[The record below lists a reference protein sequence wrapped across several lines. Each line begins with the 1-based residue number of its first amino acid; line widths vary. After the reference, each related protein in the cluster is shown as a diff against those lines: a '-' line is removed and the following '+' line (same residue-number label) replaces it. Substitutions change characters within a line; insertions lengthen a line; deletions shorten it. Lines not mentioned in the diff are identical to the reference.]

1 MVVTQAKEKLLTIG
15 EISKMTN
22 LPIRTFHYYDEIGL
36 FKPSFID
43 PKTNYRYYSESQIHY
58 LDLIKSL
65 KFVGTSLEDIKY
77 AQSLTPEQLVEFLAE
92 QEQLVL
98 KKLRQMEEVHHTLLK
113 TKKHL
118 EEQINI
124 PVYEQVYEMDV
135 VAQRILAIKT
145 ENATV
150 TDIPEKYFRLL
161 TETVEREGS
170 VMNSRY
176 GGIFP
181 VQVYTDVEQIFY
193 DYLFTP
199 LVTERYLEK
208 LNSDVEVFNI
218 PTGRYVCIAFTYN
231 PDTYIDMYNKL
242 YQHVLQ
248 VEKAVDANVY
258 EVFMPTSYSPNK
270 KSEFI
275 VELKI
280 QIK

>member
-1 MVVTQAKEKLLTIG
+1 MTEQKQKLLTIG

-22 LPIRTFHYYDEIGL
+22 MPIRTFHYYDEIGL
-36 FKPSFID
+36 FKPTYID

-65 KFVGTSLEDIKY
+65 KFIGTSLEDIKY

-92 QEQLVL
+92 QEQLIS
-98 KKLRQMEEVHHTLLK
+98 KKLRQMEEVHYTLLK

-118 EEQINI
+118 EEQISI
-124 PVYEQVYEMDV
+124 PVYEEIYEMDV
-135 VAQRILAIKT
+135 VAQRILAIRT
-145 ENATV
+145 TNANV
-150 TDIPEKYFRLL
+150 VDIPEKYFMSL

-176 GGIFP
+176 GGIFSLQQYRH
-181 VQVYTDVEQIFY
+181 VTEIFY

-218 PTGRYVCIAFTYN
+218 PNGRYACIAFIYSE
-231 PDTYIDMYNKL
+231 DVYIKSYYELLSFAQQRNMPTTTK
-242 YQHVLQ
+242 
-248 VEKAVDANVY
+248 VY

-270 KSEFI
+270 NSEFI
-275 VELKI
+275 VELKV
-280 QIK
+280 QLD

>member
-1 MVVTQAKEKLLTIG
+1 MTEHKKKLLTIG
-15 EISKMTN
+15 EIAKLTN

-36 FKPSFID
+36 FKPTYID
-43 PKTNYRYYSESQIHY
+43 PKTNYRYYSESQVHY

-77 AQSLTPEQLVEFLAE
+77 AQSLTPEQLVHFLAE

-98 KKLRQMEEVHHTLLK
+98 EKLKQMEEVHHTLLK

-124 PVYEQVYEMDV
+124 PTYEKVYELDIA
-135 VAQRILAIKT
+135 AQRILAIKT
-145 ENATV
+145 
-150 TDIPEKYFRLL
+150 TDANVVHIPEKYFKSL

-176 GGIFP
+176 GGILELKDY
-181 VQVYTDVEQIFY
+181 QTIDEFY
-193 DYLFTP
+193 YSYIFTP
-199 LVTERYLEK
+199 LLTERYLEK

-218 PTGRYVCIAFTYN
+218 PAGRYACIAFIYSQ
-231 PDTYIDMYNKL
+231 DVYVQSYQKL
-242 YQHVLQ
+242 RKYVEVL
-248 VEKAVDANVY
+248 ELPSKTKVY
-258 EVFMPTSYSPNK
+258 ELYMPTSYSPAK
-270 KSEFI
+270 KSEFV

-280 QIK
+280 KLP

>member
-1 MVVTQAKEKLLTIG
+1 MTEKKEKLLTIG
-15 EISKMTN
+15 EISRMTN
-22 LPIRTFHYYDEIGL
+22 MPVRTFHYYDEIGV
-36 FKPSFID
+36 FKPTYID

-65 KFVGTSLEDIKY
+65 KFIGTSLEDIKY
-77 AQSLTPEQLVEFLAE
+77 AQSLTPEQLVQFLAE

-113 TKKHL
+113 TKHHL
-118 EEQINI
+118 EEQISI
-124 PVYEQVYEMDV
+124 PIFEEVYEMDV
-135 VAQRILAIKT
+135 EAQRLLAIKT
-145 ENATV
+145 TEATV
-150 TDIPEKYFRLL
+150 EVIPEKYFRSL

-181 VQVYTDVEQIFY
+181 LDSYENISDVYY
-193 DYLFTP
+193 DYIFTP

-208 LNSDVEVFNI
+208 LNLDVEVFQL
-218 PTGRYVCIAFTYN
+218 PKGRYACIAFTYS
-231 PDTYIDMYNKL
+231 PQLYIDTYEKL
-242 YQHVLQ
+242 YRYVLQ
-248 VEKAVDANVY
+248 RNVVPNAKVY
-258 EVFMPTSYSPNK
+258 EVFMPTSYAPNK

-280 QIK
+280 QIV